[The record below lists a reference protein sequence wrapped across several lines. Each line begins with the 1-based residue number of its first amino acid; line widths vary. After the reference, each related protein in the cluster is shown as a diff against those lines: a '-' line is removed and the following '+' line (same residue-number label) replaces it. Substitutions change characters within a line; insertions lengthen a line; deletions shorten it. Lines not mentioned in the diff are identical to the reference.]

1 MRGILARWSISM
13 SSATL
18 FELKRERIAGVW
30 GVWGVWGDIGFPGEE
45 AVEMDV
51 PATIGGTPDS
61 CLLEEMEERC
71 MCIDCDIE
79 SDNAAFESRI
89 PRKRARAAAV
99 GFGCLVPG

>member
-1 MRGILARWSISM
+1 M

-18 FELKRERIAGVW
+18 FELRRDRIAGVW
-30 GVWGVWGDIGFPGEE
+30 GVWGDMGLPGEE
-45 AVEMDV
+45 AVETEV
-51 PATIGGTPDS
+51 PATIGGTPDN
-61 CLLEEMEERC
+61 CLLEEREERC

-99 GFGCLVPG
+99 GFGCLGPG